1 MTSGEPVAKR
11 NPVALPDIAPALV
24 ADGLVLRPWE
34 LFDADFVLL
43 LAADPETRRWAQS
56 FWGISDLDSARRWIT
71 DRREYRTMWVVCDAA
86 TGDRAGWVGLS
97 YLEPEEWS
105 MMVSYGSAPQWR
117 RQGVTRRALDAVTA
131 YAFDP
136 AGLGLLRISLEHATG
151 NLGSCAVAAA
161 CGYCVEGTLRQR
173 IRLEEG
179 GLADS
184 HAHARLATDPGGPLT
199 APGAQI
205 EPVEIV
211 AGAYQL
217 CIPNADLDAAAIVA
231 ACADP
236 AIMLYNTGPT
246 DLAAARAWCTHR
258 SDWTS
263 GEHAS
268 WLVKDT
274 VGTLLGQVSMF
285 RIDPDQRIA
294 QIGYWVA
301 APARG
306 RGVAAAAVDAAA
318 RFGFGALDLHRIEL
332 FHAIDN
338 IASCRTAG
346 RAGFAHEGELR
357 QSYRYGDGV
366 FRDEHLH
373 ARLSSDNPENLRSL

>member
-1 MTSGEPVAKR
+1 MTPGGPVTRR
-11 NPVALPDIAPALV
+11 NPVVLPDVAPELA
-24 ADGLVLRPWE
+24 ADGLVLRAWE
-34 LFDADFVLL
+34 PSDADFVLE

-56 FWGISDLDSARRWIT
+56 FWGVCDVVSARQWIT
-71 DRREYRTMWVVCDAA
+71 DRREHRTMWVVCDAA

-117 RQGVTRRALDAVTA
+117 RQRVTRRAVDAVTA
-131 YAFDP
+131 YALDP
-136 AGLGLLRISLEHATG
+136 AGLGLLRISLEHATQ
-151 NLGSCAVAAA
+151 NPGSCAVAAA
-161 CGYCVEGTLRQR
+161 CGYSVEGTLRQR

-184 HAHARLATDPGGPLT
+184 HAHARLATDPGGPLP
-199 APGAQI
+199 APNPPI

-217 CIPNADLDAAAIVA
+217 CLPNADLDAAAIVA

-246 DLAAARAWCTHR
+246 DLAAARKWCTLR

-285 RIDPDQRIA
+285 RIDPDQRLA

-306 RGVAAAAVDAAA
+306 RGVATAAVDAAA

-332 FHAIDN
+332 FHAVDN
-338 IASCRTAG
+338 VASCRTAE
-346 RAGFAHEGELR
+346 RAGFAREGELR

-373 ARLSSDNPENLRSL
+373 ARLATD

>member
-1 MTSGEPVAKR
+1 MTGRAPVT
-11 NPVALPDIAPALV
+11 LPDLAPTLTAE
-24 ADGLVLRPWE
+24 GLVLRPWE
-34 LFDADFVLL
+34 ISDADFVLE

-56 FWGISDLDSARRWIT
+56 FWGVSDLDGARQWIN
-71 DRREYRTMWVVCDAA
+71 DRREYRTMWVVCDAD
-86 TGDRAGWVGLS
+86 GDRAGWVGLS
-97 YLEPEEWS
+97 YLEADEWS
-105 MMVSYGSAPQWR
+105 MMISYGSAPQWR
-117 RQGVTRRALDAVTA
+117 RQGVARRAVEAVTA
-131 YAFDP
+131 YGFDP

-151 NLGSCAVAAA
+151 NPGSCAVAAA
-161 CGYCVEGTLRQR
+161 CGYSVEGTLRQR
-173 IRLEEG
+173 IRLEQG

-184 HAHARLATDPGGPLT
+184 HAHARLAADPDGPLP
-199 APGAQI
+199 APRAQI

-217 CIPNADLDAAAIVA
+217 CIPSADLDAAAIVA

-246 DLAAARAWCTHR
+246 DLAAARKWCANR

-274 VGTLLGQVSMF
+274 LGTLLGQVSMF
-285 RIDPDQRIA
+285 RIDPDQRLA

-306 RGVAAAAVDAAA
+306 HGVAAAAVDAAA

-332 FHAIDN
+332 FHAIEN
-338 IASCRTAG
+338 IASCRTAE
-346 RAGFAHEGELR
+346 RAGFAREGELR

-373 ARLSSDNPENLRSL
+373 ARLSTD